1 MLLNQLWSENGN
13 TKNLLSN
20 SFFQLQAN
28 RAITDIHNQ
37 VKPLKE
43 VRSYGQSKTRGCKLQ
58 RRFTD

>member
-43 VRSYGQSKTRGCKLQ
+43 VRSYGQSVPE
-58 RRFTD
+58 

>member
-28 RAITDIHNQ
+28 RAITDIHVQ
-37 VKPLKE
+37 LHE
-43 VRSYGQSKTRGCKLQ
+43 
-58 RRFTD
+58 

>member
-43 VRSYGQSKTRGCKLQ
+43 VRSYGQSVPEDSQEMQTS
-58 RRFTD
+58 T

>member
-13 TKNLLSN
+13 IKNLLSN

-28 RAITDIHNQ
+28 RAITDIQNQ

-43 VRSYGQSKTRGCKLQ
+43 VREVMVKAYQKVSS
-58 RRFTD
+58 

>member
-13 TKNLLSN
+13 IKNLLSN

-28 RAITDIHNQ
+28 RAITDIIQNQ

-43 VRSYGQSKTRGCKLQ
+43 VREVMVKAYQKVSS
-58 RRFTD
+58 